1 VKRESRQAMAMEAQH
16 ESQMRIRDLE
26 RLQRHQREVIFD
38 VEDDITEQRDALI
51 AALEQRLRQHSESQ
65 RLFTL
70 RSTVI

>member
-1 VKRESRQAMAMEAQH
+1 MKRESRQAMAMEAQH

-26 RLQRHQREVIFD
+26 RLQRQQREVIFD

-51 AALEQRLRQHSESQ
+51 AALEQRLRQRTESQ

>member
-1 VKRESRQAMAMEAQH
+1 MEAQH

-51 AALEQRLRQHSESQ
+51 AALEQRLRQRTGSQ
-65 RLFTL
+65 RLFTV

>member
-1 VKRESRQAMAMEAQH
+1 MEAQH